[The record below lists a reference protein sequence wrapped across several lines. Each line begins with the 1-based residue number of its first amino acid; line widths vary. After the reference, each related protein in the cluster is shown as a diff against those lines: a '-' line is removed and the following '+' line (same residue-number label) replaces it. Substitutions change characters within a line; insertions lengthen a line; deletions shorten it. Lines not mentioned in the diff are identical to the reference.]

1 MSRNIGNEYLQA
13 VLTGLRF
20 VFLMVISAWLAGKL
34 QGLFHNHN
42 TFVFIGL
49 LMVIWFALNELWERI
64 GKKRRRAPSKNT
76 LKDIHQQ

>member
-1 MSRNIGNEYLQA
+1 MSANIGNEYLHA

-20 VFLMVISAWLAGKL
+20 VFLMVLSAWLAGKL

-49 LMVIWFALNELWERI
+49 LMTIWFVLNELLERA
-64 GKKRRRAPSKNT
+64 GSKRRRASSEK
-76 LKDIHQQ
+76 H

>member
-42 TFVFIGL
+42 TFVFIGM
-49 LMVIWFALNELWERI
+49 LMAIWFVLNDLLERV
-64 GKKRRRAPSKNT
+64 GKKRRRASSEKTTRPRE
-76 LKDIHQQ
+76 H

>member
-1 MSRNIGNEYLQA
+1 MSGNIGNEYLHA

-20 VFLMVISAWLAGKL
+20 VFLMVLSAWLAGKL

-49 LMVIWFALNELWERI
+49 LMTIWFVLNELLERA
-64 GKKRRRAPSKNT
+64 GRKRRRASSEK
-76 LKDIHQQ
+76 H